1 MFIRMFYYE
10 KDGEWHVVRI
20 DYKNKQTET
29 LWTYKNKDSAI
40 DYIIAHGL
48 EANPLPADMI
58 L

>member
-29 LWTYKNKDSAI
+29 PWTYKNKDIAI

>member
-10 KDGEWHVVRI
+10 KDGEWLVVRI

-29 LWTYKNKDSAI
+29 PWTYKDKDSAI
-40 DYIIAHGL
+40 NYLVAHGL
-48 EANPLPADMI
+48 KAIPLPTDMI

>member
-1 MFIRMFYYE
+1 MFTRMFYYE

-29 LWTYKNKDSAI
+29 PWAYKDKDSAI
-40 DYIIAHGL
+40 NYIIAHGL

>member
-10 KDGEWHVVRI
+10 KDGELHVVRI

-29 LWTYKNKDSAI
+29 PWTYKDKDSAI
-40 DYIIAHGL
+40 NYIVAHGL
-48 EANPLPADMI
+48 KAIPLPTDMI

>member
-1 MFIRMFYYE
+1 MFTRMFYYE
-10 KDGEWHVVRI
+10 KEGEWHVVRI

-29 LWTYKNKDSAI
+29 PWTYKNKDSAI

-48 EANPLPADMI
+48 EANLLPPDMI